1 MLENSTPLAREGLAE
16 KSLKRPKRWLALDTS
31 TPDVVMALVENEQV
45 MFEQV
50 FWSGTGHSEQIL
62 GQIDAALSLVSW
74 RVEDLEAMVVGQG
87 PGSFTGLRVGVATAQ
102 GLAWALGIPL
112 FGVSS
117 LDAWAWSAPMAATSW
132 VVACVDAR
140 KDQVYAGFYRIEEGE
155 IEIGQSEPSEGR
167 GMVNSQE
174 ATDPKRCVA
183 VSARCVAVSSPL
195 LVSPWL
201 LHEAIKRMPSALLVG
216 TGVSVMGRV
225 WREQGAVSARWPAVP
240 VKLRGSALVALAQQD
255 QAKGRLS
262 EASWSVLPVYVRAAD
277 AELQVT
283 RQEDEVWF
291 AEEVGFLREVLFPSV
306 SSASSAR

>member
-1 MLENSTPLAREGLAE
+1 MA

-31 TPDVVMALVENEQV
+31 TPDVVLALVENNQV

-62 GQIDAALSLVSW
+62 AQIDAALSLVSW
-74 RVEDLEAMVVGQG
+74 RVEELEAMVVGQG

-117 LDAWAWSAPMAATSW
+117 LDAWAWSAPMVATSW

-155 IEIGQSEPSEGR
+155 IEIEQPESSDRQGILSDP
-167 GMVNSQE
+167 E
-174 ATDPKRCVA
+174 AVDPKRCVA
-183 VSARCVAVSSPL
+183 VCARCVAVSSPL
-195 LVSPWL
+195 LVSPWR
-201 LHEAIKRMPSALLVG
+201 LHEAIKQMPSPLLVG
-216 TGVSVMGRV
+216 TGGSVMSRV

-255 QAKGRLS
+255 YAKGRLPES
-262 EASWSVLPVYVRAAD
+262 AWSVLPAYVRAAD
-277 AELQVT
+277 AELEVT
-283 RQEDEVWF
+283 RQEDEFWF
-291 AEEVGFLREVLFPSV
+291 AEEVGFLRDVLFPAASSV
-306 SSASSAR
+306 SLGD